1 MKKLALH
8 WKIIIGLVLGIIWA
22 LLSSTMGWSQF
33 TVNWI
38 APFGTIFINLLK
50 LIAVPL
56 VFFSIIN
63 GVANIGDPSSL
74 GRMGGKTLLAYLI
87 TTLLAVSL
95 GLALVNI
102 IKPGKLVDE
111 QSRIDNRISY
121 EIWAD
126 SQNLE
131 IKDGIHYLKDPA
143 FVERAREITDL
154 SKADINATVNEKM
167 ATADQT
173 KGQGPLQPLV
183 DLVPQNFFDA
193 LADNG
198 RMLQVIF
205 FALFFGISLL
215 FIDNKKSAP
224 ITKAVDGIME
234 VFLKMVDLVMQAA
247 PFFVFALLAGV
258 VSKMA
263 GDDIGK
269 VVEIFKGLS
278 WYSLTVFLGLMVMIF
293 IVYPLLIKLLVR
305 VIPYKGFF
313 KAMGPAQTL
322 AFSTSSSAA
331 TLPVTMECVEDNLG
345 VDNKIASFVLPIG
358 ATVNMDGTCLYQAV
372 AVVFLAQLHMID
384 LTIGQQLTI
393 VLTATLASIG
403 SAAVPSAGLVML
415 IIVLQSV
422 GLNPAWIGIILPVDR
437 ILDMC
442 RTVVNVTGDATVS
455 SIIAKGEGML
465 HYDPAKDP
473 DKAWD
478 IEEDKVP
485 HKK

>member
-8 WKIIIGLVLGIIWA
+8 WKIIIGLILGVIWA
-22 LLSSTMGWSQF
+22 LLSSQLGWSEF
-33 TVNWI
+33 TIDWI

-56 VFFSIIN
+56 VLFSIIN
-63 GVANIGDPSSL
+63 GVANIGDPKSL

-87 TTLLAVSL
+87 TTVLAVSL
-95 GLALVNI
+95 GLLLVNL
-102 IKPGKLVDE
+102 IKPGKFVDE
-111 QSRIDNRISY
+111 SSRIDNRIGY
-121 EIWAD
+121 EIWAA
-126 SQNLE
+126 SQGLQ
-131 IKDGIHYLKDPA
+131 IKDGVNYLQDPE
-143 FVERAREITDL
+143 FMERAREISDL
-154 SKADINATVNEKM
+154 SRSELQDAAVNDKM
-167 ATADQT
+167 STANQA
-173 KGQGPLQPLV
+173 KESGPLQPLV
-183 DLVPQNFFDA
+183 DLVPQNFFQA
-193 LADNG
+193 LGDNG
-198 RMLQVIF
+198 LMLQVIF

-215 FIDNKKSAP
+215 FIPNEKSAP
-224 ITKAVDGIME
+224 ITRAVDGIME

-278 WYSLTVFLGLMVMIF
+278 WYSLTVLLGLGLMIF
-293 IVYPLLIKLLVR
+293 VIYPLLMKIFVR
-305 VIPYKGFF
+305 VISYMDFF
-313 KAMGPAQTL
+313 KGIGPAQAL

-345 VDNKIASFVLPIG
+345 VDKKITSFVLPIG

-384 LTIGQQLTI
+384 LNLGQQLTI

-465 HYDPAKDP
+465 NHVPNKDP
-473 DKAWD
+473 DAAFDVDQK
-478 IEEDKVP
+478 
-485 HKK
+485 